1 MTTPPARITRRK
13 FLVKTAQAGI
23 VVSAAGPAWTMAGCA
38 GPRAVPAAAHRH
50 ILPSRCIGCGQCLS
64 LCPMGA
70 ITLDGKSSINPEEC
84 VECGVCWRAR
94 VCPVDAIKP
103 GLLVWPRT
111 LREQFSNPM
120 GEHKST
126 GVAGRGTEE
135 TKTNDSQH
143 RYEKGSVGVLVEL
156 GRPVLGTR
164 FFDIEVVLKTFKAEG
179 YELVRDNPV
188 VDLIAD
194 PKTGA
199 LKPDILREKIIS
211 CVVEFVM
218 PERDAGK
225 LLTMVRELE
234 KEVRTVFNV
243 SVALRAN
250 EGGSS
255 PFDRLFGADTFRLP
269 WAKVNLGLARGIRTV
284 EV

>member
-1 MTTPPARITRRK
+1 
-13 FLVKTAQAGI
+13 
-23 VVSAAGPAWTMAGCA
+23 
-38 GPRAVPAAAHRH
+38 
-50 ILPSRCIGCGQCLS
+50 
-64 LCPMGA
+64 MGA
-70 ITLDGKSSINPEEC
+70 ITLVGKSSINPEEC
-84 VECGVCWRAR
+84 VECGVCWRSR
-94 VCPVDAIKP
+94 VCPVDAIQP
-103 GLLVWPRT
+103 GLLRWPRS

-143 RYEKGSVGVLVEL
+143 RYERGSIGVLVEL
-156 GRPVLGTR
+156 GRPVLGAR
-164 FFDIEVVLKTFKAEG
+164 FFDVEKVLKKFKANG
-179 YELVRDNPV
+179 YELVQDNPV

-194 PKTGA
+194 PKTGVM
-199 LKPDILREKIIS
+199 KSEILREKIIS

-225 LLTMVRELE
+225 LLSIVHELE
-234 KEVRTVFNV
+234 QEVQTVFNI

-250 EGGSS
+250 EDGSS
-255 PFDRLFGADTFRLP
+255 TFDRLFGANTFRLP
-269 WAKVNLGLARGIRTV
+269 WAKVNLGMAMGIQAK

>member
-1 MTTPPARITRRK
+1 M
-13 FLVKTAQAGI
+13 
-23 VVSAAGPAWTMAGCA
+23 SGCV
-38 GPRAVPAAAHRH
+38 GLQTVPAVEHRH
-50 ILPSRCIGCGQCLS
+50 VIQSRCIGCGQCLS

-70 ITLDGKSSINPEEC
+70 IALAGKSSINPDEC
-84 VECGVCWRAR
+84 VECGVCWRSR
-94 VCPVDAIKP
+94 VCPVDAIQP
-103 GLLVWPRT
+103 GLLRWPRT

-143 RYEKGSVGVLVEL
+143 RYERGSIGVLVEL
-156 GRPVLGTR
+156 GRPVLGAR
-164 FFDIEVVLKTFKAEG
+164 FFDVEKVLKKFKANG
-179 YELVRDNPV
+179 YELVQDNPV

-194 PKTGA
+194 PKTGVM
-199 LKPDILREKIIS
+199 KPEVLREKIIS

-225 LLTMVRELE
+225 LLVLVHELE
-234 KEVRTVFNV
+234 QEVQTVFNI

-250 EGGSS
+250 EDGTSS
-255 PFDRLFGADTFRLP
+255 FDRLFGANTFRLP
-269 WAKVNLGLARGIRTV
+269 WAKVNLGIATGIRV
-284 EV
+284 KEV